1 MLLARMPVC
10 RLLVGLSTLVGA
22 GCQQNRPAASSP
34 TALFALPVIAP
45 PKRQTPVP
53 ALIAAERIRGVNPPF
68 VGRFPFASR
77 IALEH
82 PDRVGPEEHL
92 TDFAR
97 YRVLED
103 SSTLGTDGLEIA
115 ADYGQ
120 SVVYQK
126 PGNFGPYAHLFPPRR
141 TFPVYVANTSRHRKL
156 LYGKDRW
163 VFAIQEAKDRNGQWR
178 PIESKGPDFCGNG
191 RWVLKLRPGQ
201 MGVFLM
207 DKYSGAYQTLLRVRL
222 QNGDSRYVSAPYKGQ
237 IDERQFALSATE
249 RQRLEESDGAIQQLY
264 FGAAP
269 ALADSIAY
277 R

>member
-1 MLLARMPVC
+1 MLLDRILIRRFFCGIGA
-10 RLLVGLSTLVGA
+10 LVVV
-22 GCQQNRPAASSP
+22 GCQQDRPAASSP
-34 TALFALPVIAP
+34 LARFALPVIAP
-45 PKRQTPVP
+45 PKLQTPVP
-53 ALIAAERIRGVNPPF
+53 ALVTADRIRGVNPPF
-68 VGRFPFASR
+68 VGRFSFASR

-103 SSTLGTDGLEIA
+103 SSNLGTDGLEIA
-115 ADYGQ
+115 ADYAQ

-126 PGNFGPYAHLFPPRR
+126 PGNLGAYAHLFPPRR
-141 TFPVYVANTSRHRKL
+141 TFPVYVANTSPHRKL

-201 MGVFLM
+201 MVVFLM

-237 IDERQFALSATE
+237 IDERQFALSAPE

>member
-1 MLLARMPVC
+1 MLLTRIPPC
-10 RLLVGLSTLVGA
+10 CFFFGLVVLVV
-22 GCQQNRPAASSP
+22 GCQQDQAAVSPPPSSFVLPA
-34 TALFALPVIAP
+34 LAP
-45 PKRQTPVP
+45 PKQPTLVPVP
-53 ALIAAERIRGVNPPF
+53 VTAERIQEVYPPF
-68 VGRFPFASR
+68 VGRFRFTSR

-82 PDRVGPEEHL
+82 PDRVDSTEHL

-97 YRVLED
+97 YRMLED
-103 SSTLGTDGLEIA
+103 SSSLGTDGLEIA
-115 ADYGQ
+115 ADYAQ

-126 PGNFGPYAHLFPPRR
+126 PGDFGAYAHLFPPRN
-141 TFPVYVANTSRHRKL
+141 TFPVYVANTSPRRKL
-156 LYGKDRW
+156 LYGKNQR
-163 VFAIQEAKDRNGQWR
+163 VFAIQEAKDRTGEWR
-178 PIESKGPDFCGNG
+178 PIESQGPDFCGNG
-191 RWVLKLRPGQ
+191 QWVLKLRPGQ

-207 DKYSGAYQTLLRVRL
+207 DKYSGTYQTLLRVRL

-249 RQRLEESDGAIQQLY
+249 RQRLEKSDGAIQQLY